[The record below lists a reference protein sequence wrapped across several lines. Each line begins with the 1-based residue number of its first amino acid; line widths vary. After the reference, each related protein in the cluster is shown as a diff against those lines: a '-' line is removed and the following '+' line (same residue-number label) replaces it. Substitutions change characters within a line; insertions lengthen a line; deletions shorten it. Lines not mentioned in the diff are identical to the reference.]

1 MNILIAGCGRVGSS
15 LAAILSREGHD
26 VSVVDSD
33 SHNFSLLPE
42 DYDGYITAGFPTDL
56 DVLRKAGIENCDAVA
71 AVSSDDNINI
81 MVAQLAKKIFGIGT
95 VISRINDPAREQ
107 IFSQFGLDTFCPT
120 NIAVD
125 SVRSALLRGNQAQL
139 HFGTGTITFRTT
151 PVPDRLIGAQT
162 DNIVEPDGEEIF
174 AVRRG
179 GSTILAGQQNVTLT
193 EGDQL
198 IIAKV
203 SD

>member
-26 VSVVDSD
+26 VSVIDSN

-42 DYDGYITAGFPTDL
+42 DYDGFITAGYSTDT
-56 DVLRKAGIENCDAVA
+56 DVLRRAGIENCDAVA
-71 AVSSDDNINI
+71 AVSPDDNVNI
-81 MVAQLAKKIFGIGT
+81 MVSQLAKKIFRVRT
-95 VISRINDPAREQ
+95 VIARINDPAREQ
-107 IFSQFGLDTFCPT
+107 VYSQFGIDTFCPT

-125 SVRSALLRGNQAQL
+125 SVRSVLLRSQHAQL

-151 PVPDRLIGAQT
+151 PVPERLIGAQT
-162 DNIVEPDGEEIF
+162 DKIVEPEGEEIF
-174 AVRRG
+174 AVRRDG
-179 GSTILAGQQNVTLT
+179 RTLLAGQQNVTLA

-203 SD
+203 TD

>member
-26 VSVVDSD
+26 VSVIDSD

-42 DYDGYITAGFPTDL
+42 DYDGFITAGYSTDT
-56 DVLRKAGIENCDAVA
+56 DVLRRAGIENCDAVA
-71 AVSSDDNINI
+71 AVSPDDNVNI
-81 MVAQLAKKIFGIGT
+81 MVSQLAKKIFRVRT
-95 VISRINDPAREQ
+95 VIARINDPAREQ
-107 IFSQFGLDTFCPT
+107 VYSQFGIDTFCPT

-125 SVRSALLRGNQAQL
+125 SVRSVLLRSQQAQL

-151 PVPDRLIGAQT
+151 PVPERLIGAQT
-162 DNIVEPDGEEIF
+162 DKIVEPEGEEIF
-174 AVRRG
+174 AVRRDG
-179 GSTILAGQQNVTLT
+179 RTLLAGQQNVTLA

-203 SD
+203 TD

>member
-26 VSVVDSD
+26 VSVIDSD

-42 DYDGYITAGFPTDL
+42 DYDGFITAGYPTDT
-56 DVLRKAGIENCDAVA
+56 DILRRAGIENCDAVA
-71 AVSSDDNINI
+71 AVSPDDNVNI
-81 MVAQLAKKIFGIGT
+81 MVSQLAKKIFRVRT
-95 VISRINDPAREQ
+95 VIARINDPAREQ
-107 IFSQFGLDTFCPT
+107 VYSQFGIDTFCPT

-125 SVRSALLRGNQAQL
+125 SVRSALLRNQQAQL

-151 PVPDRLIGAQT
+151 PVPERLIGAQT
-162 DNIVEPDGEEIF
+162 DKVVEPEGEEIF
-174 AVRRG
+174 AVRRDG
-179 GSTILAGQQNVTLT
+179 RILLAGQQNVTLA

-203 SD
+203 TD